1 MSDNSLQQAVIDE
14 LDWDPRV
21 HASEIGVTVHD
32 GVVTLKGHARSFM
45 EKHAAEDAAGRVA
58 GVKAVAGDLTV
69 TWLSDKPVGDPD
81 IAERAVNVLAW
92 DVQIPAD
99 SVKVKVENGWVT
111 LSGELNWH
119 YQSSAAEADVRNLH
133 GVLGVTNKITLKPS
147 VAPADVRAKI
157 KAALD
162 RNAQVEAS
170 KITVSAEGGK
180 VTLSGNVDSWSA
192 DNIAV
197 TTAWSA
203 PGVTSVVDH
212 MTIG

>member
-21 HASEIGVTVHD
+21 QASDIGVTVHD

-45 EKHAAEDAAGRVA
+45 EKRAAEDAAGRVA

-69 TWLSDKPVGDPD
+69 TWLSEKPVGDAD

-99 SVKVKVENGWVT
+99 TVKVKVENGWVT

-180 VTLSGNVDSWSA
+180 VTLSVNVDSWSA